1 MKEFFFALWFFAPA
15 GLANVMAFASGKIS
29 LLKRYHYPADFYLRF
44 KGKRLLGNHK
54 TLRGFFIGTISSIIG
69 VYLQLILI
77 HLIPEIT
84 FGLMINY
91 DNVNPIYLGFLL
103 GFGALLGDSVKSF
116 FKRRRGLVPG
126 QSWIFFDQVDY
137 IVGGILLSSIYIKL
151 PLVEYFLIIIVW
163 LIIHPVVSYIGYLL
177 KLKRRA
183 I

>member
-1 MKEFFFALWFFAPA
+1 
-15 GLANVMAFASGKIS
+15 MAFASGKIS

-91 DNVNPIYLGFLL
+91 DNVNPIYLGFVL

-137 IVGGILLSSIYIKL
+137 IVGGILLSSISTLVTPAEASRPAVTFL
-151 PLVEYFLIIIVW
+151 PWVLVTPLANAIIA
-163 LIIHPVVSYIGYLL
+163 LRKASGRNPSP
-177 KLKRRA
+177 R
-183 I
+183 